1 MEAYELCYGVSLSLE
16 LAGAIILLI
25 NFLGNTKK
33 IVILTY
39 FPGSNVAERKNDEI
53 ILKKNKLQER
63 ARNVYMNRTAFI
75 YIIIGYIS
83 GIWSNMGKTNKFAI
97 ALMIGI
103 VCFVLTMAG
112 NAISKKIAEKK
123 FEKDIAISFDSVK
136 EIVDIPISKEEI
148 DGLF

>member
-1 MEAYELCYGVSLSLE
+1 MEAYELCYVVSLSLE

-83 GIWSNMGKTNKFAI
+83 
-97 ALMIGI
+97 
-103 VCFVLTMAG
+103 
-112 NAISKKIAEKK
+112 
-123 FEKDIAISFDSVK
+123 
-136 EIVDIPISKEEI
+136 
-148 DGLF
+148 

>member
-1 MEAYELCYGVSLSLE
+1 MEAYELCYVVSLSLE

-63 ARNVYMNRTAFI
+63 ARNVYMLSLI
-75 YIIIGYIS
+75 HI
-83 GIWSNMGKTNKFAI
+83 
-97 ALMIGI
+97 
-103 VCFVLTMAG
+103 
-112 NAISKKIAEKK
+112 
-123 FEKDIAISFDSVK
+123 
-136 EIVDIPISKEEI
+136 
-148 DGLF
+148 